1 MSGWAIVALVL
12 FVLYWRERQQKHDLA
27 DDQRKLIKRV
37 KQLEKVVYPAESS
50 PESSTGAIRELEDL
64 RERVRVLER
73 IATDQNSSEARNAQ
87 AIAAEIESLRGT
99 IVDRAAAKKEP
110 SE

>member
-1 MSGWAIVALVL
+1 MSGWAIVSLVL
-12 FVLYWRERQQKHDLA
+12 FVLFWRERQQRHELA
-27 DDQRKLIKRV
+27 EQKRKLTKRV
-37 KQLEKVVYPAESS
+37 KHLEQVVHPAGPGAEA
-50 PESSTGAIRELEDL
+50 STGAIRELEDL
-64 RERVRVLER
+64 RDRVRVLER

-99 IVDRAAAKKEP
+99 ISDRAAAKEEQ